1 MFYHVTPLQN
11 LESIFDYGL
20 IPLKGERSVACG
32 EETPAVYLFNSLED
46 VDTALASWLG
56 EELEDIPLAV
66 VLEVKTESAIQS
78 ETAEFEFISTV
89 RIPPENLRVH
99 HIETE

>member
-1 MFYHVTPLQN
+1 MFYHVTPVEN
-11 LESIFDYGL
+11 LESIFEYGL
-20 IPLKGERSVACG
+20 IPLKDARSIACG
-32 EETPAVYLFNSLED
+32 EVDPAVYLFESLED
-46 VDTALASWLG
+46 VDSALASWLG

-66 VLEVKTESAIQS
+66 LEVRTESAVQS
-78 ETAEFEFISTV
+78 ETAAFEFISTV